1 MGALYT
7 NHSALSSALFGK
19 TRRAVL
25 ALLFTRPDETLYLR
39 EIVRALRGGQG
50 GVQRELQRLAEAR
63 IIVRTVRGR
72 TAFYQANR
80 ACPIFGELQGLV
92 AKTAGA
98 AEVMRAAGHSVAA
111 QAAVVEKRG
120 ASGRRRSAGDDEDA
134 GSTSAR
140 DASEARDRARRPRKD
155 VRAWLERMPPEL
167 L

>member
-1 MGALYT
+1 MGASYT

-50 GVQRELQRLAEAR
+50 GVQRELRRLAEAR

-72 TAFYQANR
+72 TALYQANR
-80 ACPIFGELQGLV
+80 ACPVFGELQGLV
-92 AKTAGA
+92 VKTGGA
-98 AEVMRAAGHSVAA
+98 ADEMRAAAPAVAA
-111 QAAVVEKRG
+111 RAAIVKTRD
-120 ASGRRRSAGDDEDA
+120 ASGRKPDAADDEGT

-140 DASEARDRARRPRKD
+140 DAGDAHDRARRPRRD
-155 VRAWLERMPPEL
+155 ARAWLDRMPPEL